1 MPVTVVYRN
10 KEIQIKA
17 NITVLQ
23 MLKELGY
30 SPESHL
36 VVRQGVLLNERDRL
50 KEGDIIK
57 IVPAISGGSC

>member
-1 MPVTVVYRN
+1 MPVTVEYRN
-10 KEIQIKA
+10 KELQVKN

-23 MLKELGY
+23 MLKELGF

-50 KEGDIIK
+50 KEGDK
-57 IVPAISGGSC
+57 VKLVPAISGGSC

>member
-1 MPVTVVYRN
+1 MPVTVIYRN
-10 KEIQIKA
+10 KDIQIRA

-23 MLKELGY
+23 MLKDLGY

-50 KEGDIIK
+50 KEGDKVK

>member
-10 KEIQIKA
+10 KEIQVKN

-23 MLKELGY
+23 MLKELGF

-50 KEGDIIK
+50 KEGDMVK
-57 IVPAISGGSC
+57 LVPAISGGSC